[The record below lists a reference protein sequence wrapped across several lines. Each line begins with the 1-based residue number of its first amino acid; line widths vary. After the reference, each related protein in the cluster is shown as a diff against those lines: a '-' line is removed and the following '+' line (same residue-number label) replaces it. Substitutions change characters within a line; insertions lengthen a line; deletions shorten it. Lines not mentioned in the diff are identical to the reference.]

1 MHFAL
6 IYGSVGMLAVLV
18 FGWRL
23 LLALR
28 GTRFAARWAVAVAIA
43 CAALGFEAA
52 VPQVYEWIGRVSGSP
67 NLATLIVY
75 SAITTA
81 TLAQLVWTTYLV
93 APHADDDPG
102 AAAPK
107 SPATLA
113 NSTVTGPNIDGRI
126 VILINLVIV
135 LVLIALFFAAPVHD
149 RAHAT
154 DFDYHYATVPLV
166 DLFLGIYLC
175 AYTLALLR
183 IVLLCRTW
191 IPHVR
196 EQPWLRRGLVLL
208 VTGSVIA
215 IGYSIGKTAALAGSW
230 AGYSPRTLNMEIA
243 PAFASAGAAIML
255 LGYLCPSLLPQAIAA
270 VQRARALPRLR
281 PLWLALRAAVPE
293 RGAAAPVARRMTR
306 DRLYRRVIEI
316 RDALLLL
323 QPHLGPE
330 ITAEAVQV
338 VDRLRVPV
346 ADREAAV
353 EAARIALALRA
364 HRAGAIPIDRG
375 EIFRRPA
382 RPTFIGELTWLGAVS
397 SAYRR
402 YFAADDE
409 VSDTTRA

>member
-6 IYGSVGMLAVLV
+6 IYGSVGVLALLV
-18 FGWRL
+18 FAWRL

-28 GTRFAARWAVAVAIA
+28 GTRIASRWAVAVAIA
-43 CAALGFEAA
+43 CAAIGFEAA

-75 SAITTA
+75 SAVTTA

-93 APHADDDPG
+93 APEVVG
-102 AAAPK
+102 SAAELSDTA
-107 SPATLA
+107 ATVE
-113 NSTVTGPNIDGRI
+113 NSTVAGPNINGRK
-126 VILINLVIV
+126 VMLVNLVVV
-135 LVLIALFFAAPVHD
+135 LVMAGLFFAAPVHD
-149 RAHAT
+149 ESHAT

-175 AYTLALLR
+175 AYTLALLH

-191 IPHVR
+191 IPLVR
-196 EQPWLRRGLVLL
+196 EQCWLQRGLVLL

-215 IGYSIGKTAALAGSW
+215 IGYSIGKTVALVAAW
-230 AGYSPRTLNMEIA
+230 AGVSARQLNMEIA

-255 LGYLCPSLLPQAIAA
+255 LGYLCPSLLPQAMAA

-281 PLWLALRAAVPE
+281 PLWLALREAAPE
-293 RGAAAPVARRMTR
+293 VGAAAPAARRPTR

-323 QPHLGPE
+323 QPHLSPE
-330 ITAEAVQV
+330 ITARAAEVANRLQV
-338 VDRLRVPV
+338 P
-346 ADREAAV
+346 AAEREATI

-364 HRAGAIPIDRG
+364 HRSGVTPIDRG
-375 EIFRRPA
+375 ETFRRPA
-382 RPTFIGELTWLGAVS
+382 RPTFLGELTWLGAVS
-397 SAYRR
+397 SAYRK
-402 YFAADDE
+402 YLASADS
-409 VSDTTRA
+409 VLDTTRT